1 VKAELAHSDV
11 LLVVI
16 GPRWLE
22 VEGEKYT
29 RSVDDPEDYPRAEI
43 ITALQRKI
51 PVIPILL
58 NGAKIP
64 RVGQLPADLKELSFQ
79 NGREIR
85 HASFPSDVARLAHEL
100 KQIPTKGRE
109 LPPEVETPPKAD
121 VEALPKTTFE
131 WITGEIISW
140 LVGIAMAVGM
150 TWLGLFLLSMFR
162 PTPSLFELFRK
173 IIPFFPR

>member
-1 VKAELAHSDV
+1 MKAELAHSDF

-22 VEGEKYT
+22 VEGEKYR

-64 RVGQLPADLKELSFQ
+64 RVAQLP
-79 NGREIR
+79 
-85 HASFPSDVARLAHEL
+85 
-100 KQIPTKGRE
+100 
-109 LPPEVETPPKAD
+109 
-121 VEALPKTTFE
+121 
-131 WITGEIISW
+131 
-140 LVGIAMAVGM
+140 
-150 TWLGLFLLSMFR
+150 
-162 PTPSLFELFRK
+162 
-173 IIPFFPR
+173 

>member
-100 KQIPTKGRE
+100 KQIPGRAANF
-109 LPPEVETPPKAD
+109 LPRSKP
-121 VEALPKTTFE
+121 LPRPTSK
-131 WITGEIISW
+131 
-140 LVGIAMAVGM
+140 
-150 TWLGLFLLSMFR
+150 LFLKPLLSG
-162 PTPSLFELFRK
+162 SLERSLTG
-173 IIPFFPR
+173 